1 MADEFLK
8 KKFKKIMV
16 ANRSEIAIRVLRAA
30 SELGLRTVAMYTYED
45 RYSLHRYKADESY
58 QIGADD
64 QPLRPYL
71 DVEEILRVAKMN
83 QVEAI
88 HPGYGF
94 LSENVN
100 FAKRCREEGIVFVGP
115 EPESMEQLGDKI
127 AAKVVAKAAGVPM
140 IPDSHASLT
149 SIDTAQNEARRIG
162 FPVMLKAASGG
173 GGRGMRVVRDA
184 EQLNRAF
191 NEARSEAKTAFGDDT
206 VFLEKFVENP
216 KHIEVQIIGDKYGE
230 VSHLFE
236 RDCSVQRRFQKV
248 VEIAPS
254 LTLSQATRDK
264 LYAYALKICRSVNYS
279 NAGTV
284 EFLVDSDEN
293 IYFIEVN
300 PRIQVEHTITEEIT
314 GVDIV
319 RSQILIA
326 MGYRLSSS
334 KLKLQQ
340 KDIECAG
347 FAIQCRI
354 TTENPEENF
363 KPDYGTLIAYRSPGG
378 FGIRLDAGSAY
389 AGAQISPFFDSMLV
403 KVTAW
408 GRTFTGAADRL
419 LRALSEFRIRG
430 VKTNIGF
437 LENLL
442 HNDTFRHGAC
452 TVNFMGDH
460 PELLK
465 MPRRQD
471 RGTKLLKFMADVI
484 VNGNK
489 DVPFIDPKKNELFR
503 KPIVPSY
510 QLSAIS
516 YQQTDEKLIADSSK
530 LIANRG
536 SRDRLQELGRAG
548 FIQWLKNEKQIHYTD
563 TTFRDAHQSLL
574 ATRFRTYDMKQ
585 VAKSYAHHF
594 GDKLFSI
601 EMWGGATFDVALRF
615 LKECPWKRLEIL
627 REQMPNVLFQMLVRG
642 SNGVGY
648 KAYPDNLIVKFIE
661 TAAEKGIDVFRIFD
675 SFNNIDS
682 MRTSIQTV
690 VKNTNVLAEAC
701 ICYTGNIMD
710 TGQWTPDTGKTS
722 SSSGVHR
729 PSSYNKYTLQYYV
742 DMARRLE
749 DEGAHILGIKDMAG
763 LLKPMA
769 AELLIGTLREKISIP
784 IHLHTH
790 DTSGIQSATYLKAI
804 DAGVNVVDVAI
815 ASMSGLTSQP
825 NFNSLAAM
833 MKDHP
838 RNNDL
843 DIHTL
848 NQFSNYWEAVRDF
861 YYPFESD
868 LRAGTAEVYE
878 NEIPGGQYS
887 NLRPQARSLG
897 LEEKFDT
904 IKENYAVVNKLFGD
918 IVKVTPSSKV
928 VGDMALFMTANNLS
942 PEDLFK
948 KGATL
953 SFPESVKEMMRG
965 DLGLNPGGFP
975 HELQNII
982 LNGEKSHDKNPND
995 YLAPINFDIEFQKFK
1010 QKFGDYVHEMD
1021 FLSYQLYPK
1030 VFEDFNKHYELYGAV
1045 RNIPTPAFFYGM
1057 KAGEEILVEID
1068 KGKSIL
1074 IKFLNMTEPND
1085 AGERTVFFLL
1095 NGQTRSI
1102 TVRDTKV
1109 KTNVIAHTKS
1119 RSKFDIGAPLQG
1131 SISRIFVHEGD
1142 EVDINTPLFV
1152 IEAMK
1157 MESTIASPY
1166 KARVKKIHL
1175 NERTL
1180 VEQDDL
1186 IVELEVF

>member
-8 KKFKKIMV
+8 KKFNKLMV
-16 ANRSEIAIRVLRAA
+16 ANRGEIAIRVLRAA
-30 SELGLRTVAMYTYED
+30 SELRLTTVAMYTYED

-94 LSENVN
+94 LSENVH

-127 AAKVVAKAAGVPM
+127 AAKIVAKAAGVPM

-149 SIDTAQNEARRIG
+149 SLGIAQSEATRIG

-254 LTLSQATRDK
+254 LTLHQTTKDK
-264 LYAYALKICRSVNYS
+264 LYSYALKICRSVNYS

-284 EFLVDSDEN
+284 EFLVDSEEN

-334 KLKLQQ
+334 KLKLEQ

-489 DVPFIDPKKNELFR
+489 DVPFIDPKKNALFR
-503 KPIVPSY
+503 KPIVP
-510 QLSAIS
+510 LIS
-516 YQQTDEKLIADSSK
+516 DFRFQISENNDLQNTTPGNSKPKSEIRNPKSDIGTRDKLK
-530 LIANRG
+530 
-536 SRDRLQELGRAG
+536 EVGRAG
-548 FIQWLKNEKQIHYTD
+548 FINWLKDEKQIHYTD

-585 VAKSYAHHF
+585 VAESYAHHF
-594 GDKLFSI
+594 GNKLFSI

-615 LKECPWKRLEIL
+615 LHECPWKRLEIL
-627 REQMPNVLFQMLVRG
+627 RAAMPNVLFQMLVRG

-661 TAAEKGIDVFRIFD
+661 TAAEQGIDIFRIFD
-675 SFNNIDS
+675 SFNNVDS
-682 MRTSIQTV
+682 MRTSIKTV
-690 VKNTNVLAEAC
+690 VNNTSVLAEAC
-701 ICYTGNIMD
+701 ICYTGDILN
-710 TGQWTPDTGKTS
+710 KE
-722 SSSGVHR
+722 R
-729 PSSYNKYTLQYYV
+729 PKYNLQYYV
-742 DMARRLE
+742 DMAKRLE
-749 DEGAHILGIKDMAG
+749 DEGAHMLGIKDMAG
-763 LLKPMA
+763 LLKPMS
-769 AELLIGTLREKISIP
+769 AELLIRTLRENISLP

-804 DAGVNVVDVAI
+804 DAGVNVVDVAM

-833 MKDHP
+833 MQDHP
-838 RNNDL
+838 RNNVLDL
-843 DIHTL
+843 HTL
-848 NQFSNYWEAVRDF
+848 NQFSNYWEAVRDL

-868 LRAGTAEVYE
+868 LRAGTAEVYD

-897 LEEKFDT
+897 LEDKFDT
-904 IKENYAVVNKLFGD
+904 IKENYAVVNNLFGD

-928 VGDMALFMTANNLS
+928 VGDMALFMTANNLT

-965 DLGLNPGGFP
+965 DLGLNPDGFP

-982 LNGEKSHDKNPND
+982 LNGEKPHDKNPND
-995 YLAPINFDIEFQKFK
+995 YLEPINFETEFPKFK
-1010 QKFGDYVHEMD
+1010 EKFGDYVHELD

-1030 VFEDFNKHYELYGAV
+1030 VFEDFNKHFELYGAV
-1045 RNIPTPAFFYGM
+1045 RNIPTPAFFYGL
-1057 KAGEEILVEID
+1057 KHNEEILVEID

-1085 AGERTVFFLL
+1085 AAERTVFFLL

-1102 TVRDTKV
+1102 TLRDTKV
-1109 KTNVIAHTKS
+1109 KTNVVAHKKVT
-1119 RSKFDIGAPLQG
+1119 SKYDIGAPLQG
-1131 SISRIFVHEGD
+1131 SISRIFVNDGD

-1175 NERTL
+1175 PERTL
-1180 VEQDDL
+1180 IEQDDL
-1186 IVELEVF
+1186 VVELEVM